1 MNGKFR
7 IITNER
13 LIAVNQ
19 DSLGIQGQCVK
30 VLKAFYLLMNGLNVQ
45 DCCSHGSIGGLTSP
59 YSCGYFSHSWQ
70 VWAGPLAGDSWAV
83 VILNRFDKEES
94 ITMDWHVDGSIPLGN
109 YTVQVGNQ
117 NSQLSHLDF

>member
-1 MNGKFR
+1 MCQGASKEKS
-7 IITNER
+7 ISTNK
-13 LIAVNQ
+13 LTA
-19 DSLGIQGQCVK
+19 
-30 VLKAFYLLMNGLNVQ
+30 Q

-70 VWAGPLAGDSWAV
+70 VWAGPLAGDSWVV

-117 NSQLSHLDF
+117 NSQLSHLDC